1 MPRRPRIHVPGAF
14 YHVTLRGNHRQ
25 LIFFCE
31 GDRQLLGDI
40 VAATIERI
48 PARVHAYCWM
58 SNHIH
63 LLIQAGDMPIGRVI
77 LRIASRYARTVQ
89 ARLSTTGHL
98 FERRYHAVMVD
109 ADRYLLAVLRYVHLN
124 PVRAGVVAAVCD
136 YPWSSHHVY
145 VGARSEPWVTTDF
158 ALRLWRPNRAEAVER
173 YRAFVEGPL
182 AADTA
187 SPFSN
192 IHPDD
197 SRILGD
203 DGFRKSIGVPLG
215 QASSTG
221 SLTQLIE
228 EACRTHG
235 VEVDDLVSGIRQR
248 RLTTV
253 RAWIA
258 HQAVARRIASLS
270 EVARHLHRD
279 ESSLRELVARHHPSC
294 RQ

>member
-1 MPRRPRIHVPGAF
+1 MPRRLRIHVPGAF

-31 GDRQLLGDI
+31 DDRQLLGDI
-40 VAATIERI
+40 VAATIERF

-77 LRIASRYARTVQ
+77 LRIASRYARAVQ

-98 FERRYHAVMVD
+98 FERRYHSVMVD

-124 PVRAGVVAAVCD
+124 PVRAGLVAEVCD

-145 VGARSEPWVTTDF
+145 AGTRSEPWVTTDF
-158 ALRLWRPNRAEAVER
+158 ALRLWGPSRAKAVAG
-173 YRAFVEGPL
+173 YRAFMEGPH
-182 AADTA
+182 AADIS

-192 IHPDD
+192 VHPDD

-203 DGFRKSIGVPLG
+203 DEFRKSLGVPIGL
-215 QASSTG
+215 ARSNG
-221 SLTQLIE
+221 SLSQLIE
-228 EACRTHG
+228 EACRTHE
-235 VEVDDLVSGIRQR
+235 VELDDLVSGIRQR

-258 HQAVARRIASLS
+258 HQAVARRIASIS

-279 ESSLRELVARHHPSC
+279 ESSLRELVARHHPSY
-294 RQ
+294 RR